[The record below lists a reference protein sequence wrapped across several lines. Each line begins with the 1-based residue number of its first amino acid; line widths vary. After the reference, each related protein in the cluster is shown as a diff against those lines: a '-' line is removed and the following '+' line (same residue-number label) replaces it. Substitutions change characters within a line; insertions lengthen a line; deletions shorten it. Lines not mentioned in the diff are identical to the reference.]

1 MELIDTL
8 LQFLEIQYHRF
19 ATIQGGIQILTVV
32 GCGTLAA
39 VTHKK
44 WQLFITR
51 LLGNLDRHDF
61 VQFLLRGSNRIAFP
75 MSMLL
80 YLIATRFVIEQFD
93 INVAVLNIFTPLLLS
108 MAAITFTIFVLRTG
122 FSPSPALKAW
132 EGFISLSVWSLVAL
146 HLIGWLPDIIQALD
160 DLAINF
166 GESRLSV
173 LAILELLLAIVFFF
187 VMASWLTR
195 LIEKQAIR
203 SPYINTSMRV
213 MLTKISKFALYGLAV
228 LFALKSVGIDLTAFA
243 VFSGAIGVGIGFG
256 LQRIF
261 SNFISGFIILFDR
274 SIRPGDVIS
283 IGDRF
288 GWVQS
293 LHARYVVV
301 ISIGDRFG
309 WVQSLHARYVV
320 VKDRDGVE
328 TLIPNENLITSEVT
342 NWSYTDRA
350 VRTRIP
356 VQISYNDD
364 PEFAMNLLIEA
375 TDDKP
380 RILKKPEP
388 AARLLGFGDNGID
401 LELRIWIN
409 DPEEGVANVVSDVN
423 LSIWKSFKEHNVSI
437 PFPQRDVRIVSKND
451 D

>member
-1 MELIDTL
+1 MELIDNL
-8 LQFLEIQYHRF
+8 LQILEQWFNRF
-19 ATIQGGIQILTVV
+19 ATIEGGIQLLTVI

-39 VTHKK
+39 VSHKK

-51 LLGNLDRHDF
+51 LLGDLEKQDF
-61 VQFLLRGSNRIAFP
+61 IQFLLRGSNRIAFP

-80 YLIATRFVIEQFD
+80 YLIATRFIIEQFG
-93 INVAVLNIFTPLLLS
+93 ISVAVLNVFTPLLLS
-108 MAAITFTIFVLRTG
+108 MAAIKFTIYVLRTG

-132 EGFISLSVWSLVAL
+132 EGFISLSVWGIVAL
-146 HLIGWLPDIIQALD
+146 HLIGWLPDVIQALD
-160 DLAINF
+160 DLAISF
-166 GESRLSV
+166 GDSRLS
-173 LAILELLLAIVFFF
+173 LLSILQLLLAVVFFV

-195 LIEKQAIR
+195 LIEKQASR
-203 SPYINTSMRV
+203 SPHINASMQV
-213 MLTKISKFALYGLAV
+213 MLTKISKFSLYGLAI

-261 SNFISGFIILFDR
+261 SNFISGFILLFDR
-274 SIRPGDVIS
+274 SIRPGD
-283 IGDRF
+283 
-288 GWVQS
+288 
-293 LHARYVVV
+293 V

-342 NWSYTDRA
+342 NWSYSDRA

-356 VQISYNDD
+356 VQISYDDD

-375 TDDKP
+375 TNDKP
-380 RILKKPEP
+380 RILKSPEP

-423 LSIWKSFKEHNVSI
+423 LSIWKSFKEHNISI
-437 PFPQRDVRIVSKND
+437 PFPQRDVRIVSEDNK
-451 D
+451 

>member
-8 LQFLEIQYHRF
+8 LQFLETQYHRF

-44 WQLFITR
+44 WQLFIAR
-51 LLGNLDRHDF
+51 LLGNLDKHDF

-80 YLIATRFVIEQFD
+80 YLIATRFVIEQFG

-166 GESRLSV
+166 GESRLSL

-203 SPYINTSMRV
+203 SPYINASMRV

-261 SNFISGFIILFDR
+261 SNFISGFILLFDR
-274 SIRPGDVIS
+274 SIRPGD
-283 IGDRF
+283 
-288 GWVQS
+288 
-293 LHARYVVV
+293 V

-375 TDDKP
+375 TNDKP

-423 LSIWKSFKEHNVSI
+423 LSIWKSFKEHNISI
-437 PFPQRDVRIVSKND
+437 PFPQRDVRIVSEND

>member
-1 MELIDTL
+1 MELLDTL
-8 LQFLEIQYHRF
+8 LQFFEHWFNRF
-19 ATIQGGIQILTVV
+19 ATIQGGIQIITVV

-44 WQLFITR
+44 WQKFIAR
-51 LLGNLDRHDF
+51 LLGDLEKQDF
-61 VQFLLRGSNRIAFP
+61 IQFLLRGSNRIAFP

-80 YLIATRFVIEQFD
+80 YLIATRFVIEQFG
-93 INVAVLNIFTPLLLS
+93 ISVAVLNIFTPLLLS

-146 HLIGWLPDIIQALD
+146 HLIGWLPEVVQALD
-160 DLAINF
+160 DLAISF
-166 GESRLSV
+166 GDSRLSL
-173 LAILELLLAIVFFF
+173 LAILQLFLAIVFFV

-195 LIEKQAIR
+195 LIEKQASR
-203 SPYINTSMRV
+203 SPHINASMQV
-213 MLTKISKFALYGLAV
+213 MLTKISKFSLYGLAI

-261 SNFISGFIILFDR
+261 SNFISGFILLFDR
-274 SIRPGDVIS
+274 SIRPGD
-283 IGDRF
+283 
-288 GWVQS
+288 
-293 LHARYVVV
+293 V

-356 VQISYNDD
+356 VQVSYEDD
-364 PEFAMNLLIEA
+364 PEFAMKLLINA

-388 AARLLGFGDNGID
+388 AARLIGFGDNGID

-409 DPEEGVANVVSDVN
+409 DPESGVANVVSDVN
-423 LSIWKSFKEHNVSI
+423 LSIWKSFKENNISI
-437 PFPQRDVRIVSKND
+437 PFPQRDVRIVSESDK
-451 D
+451 

>member
-1 MELIDTL
+1 MELVDTL
-8 LQFLEIQYHRF
+8 LQFLETQFHRF
-19 ATIQGGIQILTVV
+19 ATIQGGIQILTVI

-44 WQLFITR
+44 WQLFIAR
-51 LLGNLDRHDF
+51 LLGNLEQRDF

-80 YLIATRFVIEQFD
+80 YLIATRFVIEQFG

-160 DLAINF
+160 DLAISF
-166 GESRLSV
+166 GDSRLSL
-173 LAILELLLAIVFFF
+173 LAILQLLLAIVFFF

-195 LIEKQAIR
+195 LIEKQARR
-203 SPYINTSMRV
+203 SPYINASMQV
-213 MLTKISKFALYGLAV
+213 MLTKISKFTLYGLAV

-261 SNFISGFIILFDR
+261 SNFISGFILLFDR

-283 IGDRF
+283 
-288 GWVQS
+288 V
-293 LHARYVVV
+293 
-301 ISIGDRFG
+301 GDRFG

-350 VRTRIP
+350 VRTKIP
-356 VQISYNDD
+356 VQISYEND
-364 PEFAMNLLIEA
+364 PEVAMNLLIEA
-375 TDDKP
+375 TIDKP

-409 DPEEGVANVVSDVN
+409 DPEEGVASVVSDVN
-423 LSIWKSFKEHNVSI
+423 LSIWKSFKEHNISI
-437 PFPQRDVRIVSKND
+437 PFPQRDVRIVSEKD